1 VSSNSPRIMAMTDIK
16 GINTQGFDH
25 SVRPQDDLFRHTNG
39 DWLKNE
45 DIPADQA
52 VHGSFYKLRD
62 DSEDAV
68 KAILEEAQA
77 NSKPGV
83 SQQIGDMYA
92 SFLDEARANELG
104 AAPISADLARIATTD
119 FAGITHLMGELERGV
134 VSGIFGMYVNNDP
147 GNPER
152 YLVNLYQGGL
162 GLPDESYYHDE
173 KYASYRD
180 AYVPYIANMLQHAGW
195 SAEDADKD
203 AATIMQFETGISK
216 LHWNVVETRDAEKTY
231 NLITFEH
238 LKSMMPTFDWDAY
251 LAGMQLD
258 SKILFE
264 SVVMTP
270 SFFEGLDSVYNEGN
284 ISAVRLWLQWQVINS
299 TAPYLSDEFVNTRFD
314 FYGKTLTGQPE
325 MRARWKRGVQIV
337 EGALGEAVG
346 EIYVAKHFPPQAK
359 ERMDV
364 LVHWLIEAYRES
376 ITNLTWMTEE
386 TKQKAL
392 IKLSKFNPKIG
403 YPSKWKD
410 YSALVIDRN
419 DLVGNVNRASAW
431 QLAKEAAKIGA
442 PLDREEWHMTPQ
454 TVNAYYN
461 PGFNEIVFPAAI
473 LQAPFFSLDADDA
486 VNFGGIGGVIGHE
499 IGHGFDDQGSK
510 YDGNGA
516 LVSWWTDEDRA
527 AFEDLTKMLIAQ
539 YDELTP
545 EGLSEEYKVNGALT
559 IGENIGD
566 LGGITIAYKAY
577 LMSLEGKEPPVIEGL
592 TGAQRFFMSWGLIWR
607 GKSREA
613 IAIQRLATDPH
624 SPSEFRCNQVA
635 SNFDSFYE
643 AFDVTENDAMWL
655 EPAKRVSIW

>member
-1 VSSNSPRIMAMTDIK
+1 MTDIK
-16 GINTQGFDH
+16 GINTHGFDH

-45 DIPADQA
+45 EIPADQA

-104 AAPISADLARIATTD
+104 AAPIAADLARIAATD
-119 FAGITHLMGELERGV
+119 FSGITHLLGELERGV

-152 YLVNLYQGGL
+152 YLVNMYQGGL

-173 KYASYRD
+173 KYAAYRD
-180 AYVPYIANMLQHAGW
+180 AYVPYISNMLQHAGW
-195 SAEDADKD
+195 SAADADKD
-203 AATIMQFETGISK
+203 ARTIMNFETNLSK

-231 NLITFEH
+231 NLITYEH
-238 LKSMMPTFDWDAY
+238 LKKMTPTFDWDAY
-251 LAGMQLD
+251 LKGMQLD

-284 ISAVRLWLQWQVINS
+284 LDAVKLWLQWQVINS
-299 TAPYLSDEFVNTRFD
+299 TAPYLSDDFVNTRFD

-325 MRARWKRGVQIV
+325 MRARWKRGVQLV

-346 EIYVAKHFPPQAK
+346 EIYVAKHFPPAAK
-359 ERMDV
+359 EKMDE

-386 TKQKAL
+386 TKKKAL

-410 YSALVIDRN
+410 YSDLVIDRN
-419 DLVGNVNRASAW
+419 DLVGNINRSSAW
-431 QLAKEAAKIGA
+431 QLAHESAKIGA

-510 YDGNGA
+510 YDGDGA

-527 AFEDLTKMLIAQ
+527 AFEELTKQLIAQ

-577 LMSLEGKEPPVIEGL
+577 LMSLKGEEPPVIDGL

-655 EPAKRVSIW
+655 EPDKRVSIW

>member
-1 VSSNSPRIMAMTDIK
+1 MSLNSPRITYMTDIK
-16 GINTQGFDH
+16 GINTKGFDH

-45 DIPADQA
+45 EIPADQA

-104 AAPISADLARIATTD
+104 AAPIAADLERIAASD
-119 FAGITHLMGELERGV
+119 FSGITHLMGELERGV
-134 VSGIFGMYVNNDP
+134 VGGIFGMYVNNDP

-152 YLVNLYQGGL
+152 YLVNMYQGGL

-173 KYASYRD
+173 KYAAYRD
-180 AYVPYIANMLQHAGW
+180 AYVPYIAKMLQHAGW
-195 SAEDADKD
+195 SAADADKD
-203 AATIMQFETGISK
+203 AHTIMQFETNLSK

-231 NLITFEH
+231 NLITLEH
-238 LKSMMPTFDWDAY
+238 LTKMTPTFDWDAY
-251 LAGMQLD
+251 LKGMQLD

-284 ISAVRLWLQWQVINS
+284 LPALKLWLQWQVING
-299 TAPYLSDEFVNTRFD
+299 TAPYLSDDFVNTRFD

-359 ERMDV
+359 ERMDE

-386 TKQKAL
+386 TKKKAL

-410 YSALVIDRN
+410 YSALTIDRN

-510 YDGNGA
+510 YDGDGA
-516 LVSWWTDEDRA
+516 LISWWTDEDRA
-527 AFEDLTKMLIAQ
+527 AFEELTKQLIEQ
-539 YDELTP
+539 YDALTP
-545 EGLSEEYKVNGALT
+545 EGLSDEYKVNGALT

-577 LMSLEGKEPPVIEGL
+577 LMSLKGEEPPVIDGL

-643 AFDVTENDAMWL
+643 AFGVTENDAMWL

>member
-1 VSSNSPRIMAMTDIK
+1 MTDIK
-16 GINTQGFDH
+16 GINTKGFDH

-45 DIPADQA
+45 EIPADQA

-104 AAPISADLARIATTD
+104 AAPIAEDLARIAKSD
-119 FAGITHLMGELERGV
+119 FAGITHLLGELERGV

-152 YLVNLYQGGL
+152 YLINMYQGGL

-173 KYASYRD
+173 KYAAYRD
-180 AYVPYIANMLQHAGW
+180 AYVPYISNMLQHAGW
-195 SAEDADKD
+195 SAADADKD
-203 AATIMQFETGISK
+203 AQTIMNFETNLSK

-231 NLITFEH
+231 NLIPFEH
-238 LKSMMPTFDWDAY
+238 LKKMTPTFDWDAY
-251 LAGMQLD
+251 LKGMQLD

-270 SFFEGLDSVYNEGN
+270 SFFEGLDSVYNEAN
-284 ISAVRLWLQWQVINS
+284 LDAVKLWLQWQVINS
-299 TAPYLSDEFVNTRFD
+299 TAPYLSEDFVNTRFD

-325 MRARWKRGVQIV
+325 MRARWKRGVQLV

-346 EIYVAKHFPPQAK
+346 EIYVAKHFPPAAK
-359 ERMDV
+359 EKMDE

-386 TKQKAL
+386 TKKKAL

-410 YSALVIDRN
+410 YSALAIDRN
-419 DLVGNVNRASAW
+419 DLVGNINRSSAW

-510 YDGNGA
+510 YDGDGA
-516 LVSWWTDEDRA
+516 LISWWTDEDRA
-527 AFEDLTKMLIAQ
+527 AFEELTKQLIAQ

-577 LMSLEGKEPPVIEGL
+577 LMSLKGEEPPVIDGL

-643 AFDVTENDAMWL
+643 AFGVTENDAMWL
-655 EPAKRVSIW
+655 EPDKRVSIW

>member
-1 VSSNSPRIMAMTDIK
+1 MTDIK

-45 DIPADQA
+45 EIPADQA

-104 AAPISADLARIATTD
+104 AAPIAADLARIKATD
-119 FAGITHLMGELERGV
+119 FSGITHLMGELERGV
-134 VSGIFGMYVNNDP
+134 VGGIFGMYVNNDP

-152 YLVNLYQGGL
+152 YLVNMYQGGL

-173 KYASYRD
+173 KYAAYRD
-180 AYVPYIANMLQHAGW
+180 AYVPFVANMLQHAGW
-195 SAEDADKD
+195 STADADKD
-203 AATIMQFETGISK
+203 AQTIMNFETALSK
-216 LHWNVVETRDAEKTY
+216 LHWTVVETRDAEKTY

-238 LKSMMPTFDWDAY
+238 LKKMTPTFDWESY
-251 LAGMQLD
+251 LKGLQLD

-284 ISAVRLWLQWQVINS
+284 LDAVKLWLQWQVINS
-299 TAPYLSDEFVNTRFD
+299 TAPYLSEDFVNTRFD

-325 MRARWKRGVQIV
+325 MRARWKRGVQLV

-346 EIYVAKHFPPQAK
+346 EIYVAKHFPPAAK
-359 ERMDV
+359 EKMDE

-386 TKQKAL
+386 TKKKAL

-419 DLVGNVNRASAW
+419 DLVGNINRASAW
-431 QLAKEAAKIGA
+431 QLAKETEKIGA
-442 PLDREEWHMTPQ
+442 PLDRDEWFMTPQ

-473 LQAPFFSLDADDA
+473 LQAPFFSLEADDA
-486 VNFGGIGGVIGHE
+486 INFGGIGGVIGHE

-510 YDGNGA
+510 YDGDGA
-516 LVSWWTDEDRA
+516 LISWWTDEDRA
-527 AFEDLTKMLIAQ
+527 AFEELTKQLIEQ
-539 YDELTP
+539 YDALTP
-545 EGLSEEYKVNGALT
+545 EGLSDEYKVNGALT

-577 LMSLEGKEPPVIEGL
+577 LMSLKGEEPPVIDGL

>member
-1 VSSNSPRIMAMTDIK
+1 MTETN
-16 GINTQGFDH
+16 GINKSGFDT
-25 SVRPQDDLFRHTNG
+25 SIRPQDDLFRHANG

-77 NSKPGV
+77 NPKPGV

-92 SFLDEARANELG
+92 AFLDEARANELG
-104 AAPISADLARIATTD
+104 AAPIAEDLARIKAASFSELTR
-119 FAGITHLMGELERGV
+119 LMGELERGGA
-134 VSGIFGMYVNNDP
+134 SGLFGFYVNNDP

-152 YLVNLYQGGL
+152 YLVNMYQGGL

-173 KYASYRD
+173 KYADFRD
-180 AYVPYIANMLQHAGW
+180 AYVPYISSMLQHAGW
-195 SAEDADKD
+195 SAAEADADAQK
-203 AATIMQFETGISK
+203 IMSFETKLSK
-216 LHWNVVETRDAEKTY
+216 HHWNVVDSRDAEKTY
-231 NLITFEH
+231 NLVTFEH
-238 LKSMMPTFDWDAY
+238 LNKMMPTFDWAAY
-251 LAGMQLD
+251 LSGMQFD

-264 SVVMTP
+264 TVVMMP
-270 SFFEGLDSVYNEGN
+270 SFFEGVTEVFNEAN
-284 ISAVRLWLQWQVINS
+284 IEEVKLWLSWQVINS
-299 TAPYLSDEFVNTRFD
+299 AAPYLSDDFVNTRFD
-314 FYGKTLTGQPE
+314 FYGKKLTGQPE
-325 MRARWKRGVQIV
+325 MRARWKRGVQLV
-337 EGALGEAVG
+337 ESSLGEAVG
-346 EIYVAKHFPPQAK
+346 KIYVEKHFPPAAK
-359 ERMDV
+359 ARMDE
-364 LVHWLIEAYRES
+364 LVKWLIKAYEES
-376 ITNLTWMTEE
+376 IKNLDWMTEE

-392 IKLSKFNPKIG
+392 VKLSKFNPKIG

-410 YSALVIDRN
+410 YSSLTIERN
-419 DLVGNVNRASAW
+419 DLLGNVRRASAW
-431 QLAKEAAKIGA
+431 QADKESAKIGA
-442 PLDREEWHMTPQ
+442 PLDRDEWFMTPQ

-473 LQAPFFSLDADDA
+473 LQPPFFSLDADDA

-510 YDGNGA
+510 YDGDGA
-516 LVSWWTDEDRA
+516 LISWWTEEDRK
-527 AFEDLTKMLIAQ
+527 AFEDRTKVLIEQ
-539 YDELTP
+539 YDALTP
-545 EGLSEEYKVNGALT
+545 DGLGEEYKVNGALT

-577 LMSLEGKEPPVIEGL
+577 LMSLNGKEPEVIDGL
-592 TGAQRFFMSWGLIWR
+592 TGAQRFFLSWGLIWR
-607 GKSREA
+607 GKSRDA

-643 AFDVTENDAMWL
+643 AFGVTESDAMWL

>member
-1 VSSNSPRIMAMTDIK
+1 MTDIK
-16 GINTQGFDH
+16 GINTKGFDH

-92 SFLDEARANELG
+92 SFLNEARANELG
-104 AAPISADLARIATTD
+104 AAPIKVDLARIAAAD
-119 FAGITHLMGELERGV
+119 FSSITHLMGELERGV
-134 VSGIFGMYVNNDP
+134 VGGIFGMYVNNDP

-173 KYASYRD
+173 KYAAYRD
-180 AYVPYIANMLQHAGW
+180 AYVPYISNMLQHAGW
-195 SAEDADKD
+195 AAADADNN
-203 AATIMQFETGISK
+203 AHTIMKFETDLSK

-238 LKSMMPTFDWDAY
+238 LKKMTPTFAWDAY
-251 LAGMQLD
+251 LKGMQLD
-258 SKILFE
+258 SEILFE

-284 ISAVRLWLQWQVINS
+284 LAAVRLWLQWQVINS
-299 TAPYLSDEFVNTRFD
+299 TAAYLSDDFVNTRFD

-359 ERMDV
+359 ERMDI

-376 ITNLTWMTEE
+376 ITNLAWMTEE
-386 TKQKAL
+386 TKKKAL

-410 YSALVIDRN
+410 YSALTIDRN
-419 DLVGNVNRASAW
+419 DLVGNVNRASFW

-510 YDGNGA
+510 YDGDGA
-516 LVSWWTDEDRA
+516 LISWWTDQDRA

-545 EGLSEEYKVNGALT
+545 EGLSEEFKVNGALT

-577 LMSLEGKEPPVIEGL
+577 LMSLEGKEPPVVDGL

-607 GKSREA
+607 GKSRDA

-643 AFDVTENDAMWL
+643 AFDVTEDDAMWL
-655 EPAKRVSIW
+655 EPDKRVSIW

>member
-1 VSSNSPRIMAMTDIK
+1 MSSNSPRIMAMTDIK

-104 AAPISADLARIATTD
+104 AAPIAADLARIASTD

-173 KYASYRD
+173 KYSEYRD

-270 SFFEGLDSVYNEGN
+270 SFFEGLDSVYNEDN
-284 ISAVRLWLQWQVINS
+284 IAAVRLWLQWQVINS

-510 YDGNGA
+510 YDGDGA
-516 LVSWWTDEDRA
+516 LISWWTDEDRA

-577 LMSLEGKEPPVIEGL
+577 LMSLEGKEPPVIDGL

>member
-1 VSSNSPRIMAMTDIK
+1 MTDIK
-16 GINTQGFDH
+16 GINKSGFDH

-45 DIPADQA
+45 EIPADQA

-62 DSEDAV
+62 DSEAAV

-104 AAPISADLARIATTD
+104 AAPIAEDLARIAKSD

-134 VSGIFGMYVNNDP
+134 VGGIFGMYVNNDP

-152 YLVNLYQGGL
+152 YLVNMYQGGL

-173 KYASYRD
+173 KYAAYRD
-180 AYVPYIANMLQHAGW
+180 AYVPFVATMLQHAGW
-195 SAEDADKD
+195 SAADADRD
-203 AATIMQFETGISK
+203 AQTIMNFETALSK
-216 LHWNVVETRDAEKTY
+216 LHWTVVETRDAEKTY

-238 LKSMMPTFDWDAY
+238 LKKMTPTFDWDAY
-251 LAGMQLD
+251 LQGLQLD

-270 SFFEGLDSVYNEGN
+270 SFFEGLDSVYNESN
-284 ISAVRLWLQWQVINS
+284 LDAVKLWLQWQVINS
-299 TAPYLSDEFVNTRFD
+299 TAPYLSDNFVNTRFD

-325 MRARWKRGVQIV
+325 MRARWKRGVQLV

-346 EIYVAKHFPPQAK
+346 EIYVAKHFPPAAK
-359 ERMDV
+359 EKMDE

-386 TKQKAL
+386 TKKKAL

-403 YPSKWKD
+403 YPNKWKD

-419 DLVGNVNRASAW
+419 DLVGNINRASAW
-431 QLAKEAAKIGA
+431 QLAKETAKIGA
-442 PLDREEWHMTPQ
+442 PLDRDEWFMTPQ

-473 LQAPFFSLDADDA
+473 LQAPFFSLDANDA
-486 VNFGGIGGVIGHE
+486 INFGGIGGVIGHE

-510 YDGNGA
+510 YDGDGA
-516 LVSWWTDEDRA
+516 LISWWTDEDRA
-527 AFEDLTKMLIAQ
+527 AFEELTKQLIEQ
-539 YDELTP
+539 YDALTP

-577 LMSLEGKEPPVIEGL
+577 LLSLKGEEPPVIDGL

-655 EPAKRVSIW
+655 APDKRVSIW

>member
-1 VSSNSPRIMAMTDIK
+1 MAMTDIK

>member
-1 VSSNSPRIMAMTDIK
+1 MTDIR
-16 GINTQGFDH
+16 GINTNGFDH

-45 DIPADQA
+45 EIPADQA

-62 DSEDAV
+62 DSEAAV

-104 AAPISADLARIATTD
+104 AAPITEDLARIAKSD
-119 FAGITHLMGELERGV
+119 FASITHLMGELERGV
-134 VSGIFGMYVNNDP
+134 VGGIFGMYVDNDP

-152 YLVNLYQGGL
+152 YLVNMYQGGL

-173 KYASYRD
+173 KYATYRD
-180 AYVPYIANMLQHAGW
+180 AYVPFIATMLQHAGW
-195 SAEDADKD
+195 SAADADT
-203 AATIMQFETGISK
+203 AAQTIMNFETELAK

-238 LKSMMPTFDWDAY
+238 LKKMTLTFDWDAY
-251 LAGMQLD
+251 LKGMQLD
-258 SKILFE
+258 PKLLFE

-270 SFFEGLDSVYNEGN
+270 SFFEGLDSVYNESN
-284 ISAVRLWLQWQVINS
+284 LEAVKLWLQWQVINS
-299 TAPYLSDEFVNTRFD
+299 TAPYLSDDFVNTRFD

-325 MRARWKRGVQIV
+325 MRARWKRGVQLV

-359 ERMDV
+359 ERMDE

-386 TKQKAL
+386 TKKKAL
-392 IKLSKFNPKIG
+392 VKLSKFNPKIG

-419 DLVGNVNRASAW
+419 DLVGNINRASAW

-486 VNFGGIGGVIGHE
+486 INFGGIGGVIGHE

-510 YDGNGA
+510 YDGDGA

-527 AFEDLTKMLIAQ
+527 AFEELTKQLIEQ
-539 YDELTP
+539 YDALTP

-577 LMSLEGKEPPVIEGL
+577 LMSLKGEEPPVIDGL

-643 AFDVTENDAMWL
+643 AFDVTENDEMWL
-655 EPAKRVSIW
+655 DPDKRVSIW

>member
-1 VSSNSPRIMAMTDIK
+1 M
-16 GINTQGFDH
+16 
-25 SVRPQDDLFRHTNG
+25 
-39 DWLKNE
+39 
-45 DIPADQA
+45 
-52 VHGSFYKLRD
+52 
-62 DSEDAV
+62 
-68 KAILEEAQA
+68 
-77 NSKPGV
+77 
-83 SQQIGDMYA
+83 
-92 SFLDEARANELG
+92 
-104 AAPISADLARIATTD
+104 
-119 FAGITHLMGELERGV
+119 
-134 VSGIFGMYVNNDP
+134 
-147 GNPER
+147 
-152 YLVNLYQGGL
+152 YQGGL

-173 KYASYRD
+173 KYAAYRD
-180 AYVPYIANMLQHAGW
+180 AYVPFVANMLQHAGW
-195 SAEDADKD
+195 STADADKD
-203 AATIMQFETGISK
+203 AQTIMNFETALSK
-216 LHWNVVETRDAEKTY
+216 LHWTVVETRDAEKTY

-238 LKSMMPTFDWDAY
+238 LKKMTPTFDWDSY
-251 LAGMQLD
+251 LKGLQLD

-284 ISAVRLWLQWQVINS
+284 LDAVKLWLQWQVINS
-299 TAPYLSDEFVNTRFD
+299 TAPYLSEDFVNTRFD

-325 MRARWKRGVQIV
+325 MRARWKRGVQLV

-346 EIYVAKHFPPQAK
+346 EIYVAKHFPPAAK
-359 ERMDV
+359 EKMDE

-386 TKQKAL
+386 TKKKAL

-419 DLVGNVNRASAW
+419 DLVGNINRASAW
-431 QLAKEAAKIGA
+431 QLAKETEKIGA
-442 PLDREEWHMTPQ
+442 PLDRDEWFMTPQ

-473 LQAPFFSLDADDA
+473 LQAPFFSLEADDA
-486 VNFGGIGGVIGHE
+486 INFGGIGGVIGHE

-510 YDGNGA
+510 YDGDGA
-516 LVSWWTDEDRA
+516 LISWWTDEDRA
-527 AFEDLTKMLIAQ
+527 AFEELTKQLIEQ
-539 YDELTP
+539 YDALTP
-545 EGLSEEYKVNGALT
+545 EGLSDEYKVNGALT

-577 LMSLEGKEPPVIEGL
+577 LMSLKGEEPPVIDGL

>member
-1 VSSNSPRIMAMTDIK
+1 MSSNSPRIMAMTDIK
-16 GINTQGFDH
+16 GINTRGFDH

-173 KYASYRD
+173 KYSAYRD

-270 SFFEGLDSVYNEGN
+270 SFFEGLDSVYNEDN
-284 ISAVRLWLQWQVINS
+284 IAAVRLWLQWQVINS

-510 YDGNGA
+510 YDGDGA
-516 LVSWWTDEDRA
+516 LISWWTDEDRA

-577 LMSLEGKEPPVIEGL
+577 LMSLEGKEPPVIDGL

>member
-1 VSSNSPRIMAMTDIK
+1 MTDIK
-16 GINTQGFDH
+16 GINTKGFDH

-45 DIPADQA
+45 EIPADQA

-62 DSEDAV
+62 DSEAAV

-104 AAPISADLARIATTD
+104 AAPIAEDLARIANSN
-119 FAGITHLMGELERGV
+119 FASITHLMGELERGV
-134 VSGIFGMYVNNDP
+134 VGGIFGMYVNNDP

-152 YLVNLYQGGL
+152 YLVNMYQGGL

-173 KYASYRD
+173 KYAAYRD
-180 AYVPYIANMLQHAGW
+180 AYIPFVATMLQHAGW
-195 SAEDADKD
+195 SAADADKD
-203 AATIMQFETGISK
+203 AQTIMNFETALSK
-216 LHWNVVETRDAEKTY
+216 LHWTVVETRDAEKTY

-238 LKSMMPTFDWDAY
+238 LKKMTPTFDWDAY
-251 LAGMQLD
+251 LKGLQLD

-270 SFFEGLDSVYNEGN
+270 SFFEGLDSVYNESN
-284 ISAVRLWLQWQVINS
+284 LDAVKFWLQWQVINS
-299 TAPYLSDEFVNTRFD
+299 TAPYLSDNFVDTRFD

-325 MRARWKRGVQIV
+325 MRARWKRGVQLV

-346 EIYVAKHFPPQAK
+346 EIYVAKHFPPAAK
-359 ERMDV
+359 EKMDE

-386 TKQKAL
+386 TKKKAL

-403 YPSKWKD
+403 YPNKWKD

-419 DLVGNVNRASAW
+419 DLVGNINRASAW
-431 QLAKEAAKIGA
+431 QLAKETAKIGA
-442 PLDREEWHMTPQ
+442 PLDRDEWFMTPQ

-486 VNFGGIGGVIGHE
+486 INFGGIGAVIGHE

-510 YDGNGA
+510 YDGDGA
-516 LVSWWTDEDRA
+516 LISWWTDEDRA
-527 AFEDLTKMLIAQ
+527 AFEELTKQLIEQ
-539 YDELTP
+539 YDALTP

-577 LMSLEGKEPPVIEGL
+577 LLSLKGEEPPVIDGL

-624 SPSEFRCNQVA
+624 SPSEFRCNQIA

-655 EPAKRVSIW
+655 APDKRVSIW

>member
-1 VSSNSPRIMAMTDIK
+1 MTDIK
-16 GINTQGFDH
+16 GINTKGFDH

-104 AAPISADLARIATTD
+104 AAPIAEDLARIAKSD
-119 FAGITHLMGELERGV
+119 FAGITHLLGELERGV
-134 VSGIFGMYVNNDP
+134 VTGIFGMYVNNDP

-152 YLVNLYQGGL
+152 YLVNMYQGGL

-173 KYASYRD
+173 KYAAYRD
-180 AYVPYIANMLQHAGW
+180 AYVPYISNMLQHAGW
-195 SAEDADKD
+195 SAADADKD
-203 AATIMQFETGISK
+203 GQTIMDFETNLSK

-231 NLITFEH
+231 NLIKFEH
-238 LKSMMPTFDWDAY
+238 LKKMTPTFDWDAY
-251 LAGMQLD
+251 LKGMQLD

-270 SFFEGLDSVYNEGN
+270 SFFEGLDSVYNEAN
-284 ISAVRLWLQWQVINS
+284 LVAVKLWLQWQVINS
-299 TAPYLSDEFVNTRFD
+299 TAPYLSEDFVNTRFD

-325 MRARWKRGVQIV
+325 MRARWKRGVQLV

-346 EIYVAKHFPPQAK
+346 EIYVAKHFPPAAK
-359 ERMDV
+359 EKMDE

-386 TKQKAL
+386 TKKKAL

-410 YSALVIDRN
+410 YSALAIDRN
-419 DLVGNVNRASAW
+419 DLVGNINRSSAW

-510 YDGNGA
+510 YDGDGA
-516 LVSWWTDEDRA
+516 LISWWTDEDRA
-527 AFEDLTKMLIAQ
+527 AFEELTKQLIAQ

-577 LMSLEGKEPPVIEGL
+577 LMSLKGEEPPVIDGL

-643 AFDVTENDAMWL
+643 AFGVTENDAMWL
-655 EPAKRVSIW
+655 EPDKRVSIW

>member
-1 VSSNSPRIMAMTDIK
+1 MTDIK
-16 GINTQGFDH
+16 GINTKGFDH
-25 SVRPQDDLFRHTNG
+25 KVRPQDDLFRHTNG

-104 AAPISADLARIATTD
+104 AAPIAEDLARIAKSD
-119 FAGITHLMGELERGV
+119 FSGITHLMGELERGV
-134 VSGIFGMYVNNDP
+134 VGGIFGMYVNNDP

-152 YLVNLYQGGL
+152 YLVNMYQGGL

-173 KYASYRD
+173 KYAAYRD
-180 AYVPYIANMLQHAGW
+180 AYVPFVSTMLQHAGW
-195 SAEDADKD
+195 SAADADKD
-203 AATIMQFETGISK
+203 AQTIMNFETTLSK

-231 NLITFEH
+231 NLITFDH
-238 LKSMMPTFDWDAY
+238 LKKMTPTFDWDAY
-251 LAGMQLD
+251 LKGMQLD
-258 SKILFE
+258 PKLLFE

-284 ISAVRLWLQWQVINS
+284 LAALKLWLQWQVINS
-299 TAPYLSDEFVNTRFD
+299 TAPYLSDNFVDSRFD

-325 MRARWKRGVQIV
+325 MRARWKRGVQLV

-386 TKQKAL
+386 TKKKAL
-392 IKLSKFNPKIG
+392 VKLSKFNPKIG

-410 YSALVIDRN
+410 YSALTIDRN
-419 DLVGNVNRASAW
+419 DLVGNINRSSAW
-431 QLAKEAAKIGA
+431 QLAKESAKIGA

-510 YDGNGA
+510 YDGDGA
-516 LVSWWTDEDRA
+516 LISWWTDEDRA
-527 AFEDLTKMLIAQ
+527 AFEELTKQLIAQ
-539 YDELTP
+539 YDALTP
-545 EGLSEEYKVNGALT
+545 EGLSDEYKVNGALT

-577 LMSLEGKEPPVIEGL
+577 LMSLEGKEPPVIDGL

-643 AFDVTENDAMWL
+643 AFDVTANDAMWL
-655 EPAKRVSIW
+655 EPDQRVSIW

>member
-1 VSSNSPRIMAMTDIK
+1 MAMTDIK

-516 LVSWWTDEDRA
+516 LDSWWTDEDRA

>member
-1 VSSNSPRIMAMTDIK
+1 MTDIK
-16 GINTQGFDH
+16 GINTSGFDH

-104 AAPISADLARIATTD
+104 AAPIAADLERISASD

-134 VSGIFGMYVNNDP
+134 VGGIFGMYVNNDP

-152 YLVNLYQGGL
+152 YLVNMYQGGL

-173 KYASYRD
+173 KYAAYRD
-180 AYVPYIANMLQHAGW
+180 AYVPYISNMLQHSGW
-195 SAEDADKD
+195 SASEADLDAQ
-203 AATIMQFETGISK
+203 TIMNFETELSK

-238 LKSMMPTFDWDAY
+238 LKKMTPTFDWGAY
-251 LAGMQLD
+251 LKGMQLD
-258 SKILFE
+258 SEILFE

-284 ISAVRLWLQWQVINS
+284 LAALKLWLQWQVINS
-299 TAPYLSDEFVNTRFD
+299 TAPYLSDNFVNTRFD

-359 ERMDV
+359 ERMDE

-386 TKQKAL
+386 TKKKAL

-419 DLVGNVNRASAW
+419 DLVGNINRASAW
-431 QLAKEAAKIGA
+431 QLALEAAKIGA

-510 YDGNGA
+510 YDGDGA
-516 LVSWWTDEDRA
+516 LISWWTDEDRA
-527 AFEDLTKMLIAQ
+527 AFEELTKQLIAQ

-545 EGLSEEYKVNGALT
+545 EGLTDDYKVNGALT

-577 LMSLEGKEPPVIEGL
+577 LMSLKGEEPPVIDGL

>member
-1 VSSNSPRIMAMTDIK
+1 MTDIK
-16 GINTQGFDH
+16 GINTKGFDH
-25 SVRPQDDLFRHTNG
+25 NVRPQDDLFRHTNG

-45 DIPADQA
+45 EIPADQA

-92 SFLDEARANELG
+92 SFLDEVRANELG
-104 AAPISADLARIATTD
+104 AAPIAADLARIKATD
-119 FAGITHLMGELERGV
+119 FAGITHLLGELERGV
-134 VSGIFGMYVNNDP
+134 ISGIFGMYVNNDP

-152 YLVNLYQGGL
+152 YLINMYQGGL

-173 KYASYRD
+173 KYAAYRD
-180 AYVPYIANMLQHAGW
+180 AYVPYISNMLQHAGW
-195 SAEDADKD
+195 SAADADKD
-203 AATIMQFETGISK
+203 AQTIMNFETNLSK

-231 NLITFEH
+231 NLIAFEH
-238 LKSMMPTFDWDAY
+238 LKKMTPTFDWDAY
-251 LAGMQLD
+251 LKGMELD

-284 ISAVRLWLQWQVINS
+284 LDAVRLWLQWQVINS
-299 TAPYLSDEFVNTRFD
+299 TAPYLSEDFVNTRFD

-325 MRARWKRGVQIV
+325 MRARWKRGVQLV

-346 EIYVAKHFPPQAK
+346 EIYVAKHFPPAAK
-359 ERMDV
+359 EKMDE

-386 TKQKAL
+386 TKKKAL

-419 DLVGNVNRASAW
+419 DLVGNINRSSAW

-510 YDGNGA
+510 YDGDGA
-516 LVSWWTDEDRA
+516 LISWWTDEDRA
-527 AFEDLTKMLIAQ
+527 AFEELTKQLIAQ

-545 EGLSEEYKVNGALT
+545 EGLSEDYKVNGALT

-577 LMSLEGKEPPVIEGL
+577 LMSLKGEEPPVIDGL

-643 AFDVTENDAMWL
+643 AFGVTENDAMWL
-655 EPAKRVSIW
+655 EPDKRVSIW